1 MKKSWG
7 LMGAPDKLPFRA
19 IRMNDGV
26 LIAWIGL
33 QLRSEIEERIQDVLA
48 FV

>member
-7 LMGAPDKLPFRA
+7 LMGAPNKLPIRA
-19 IRMNDGV
+19 IRINDGV

-33 QLRSEIEERIQDVLA
+33 HLRSEIEERIKDLSA
-48 FV
+48 SL